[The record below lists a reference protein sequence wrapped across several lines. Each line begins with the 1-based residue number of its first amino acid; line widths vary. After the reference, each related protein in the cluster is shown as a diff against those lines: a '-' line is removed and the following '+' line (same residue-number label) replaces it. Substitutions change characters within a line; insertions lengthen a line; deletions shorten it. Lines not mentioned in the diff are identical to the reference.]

1 MMSFYSRLRSPWTA
15 LTLSCMLV
23 TSGVTVE
30 TTAAADG
37 RAAPPRNVSA
47 ESEDS
52 RRMTWRPVS
61 PQQAVAKQTRRR
73 NPSQQTVAPVSH
85 ETIVIEPPATD
96 FVSAGGSTC
105 GGHCVGASC
114 DSIGGDGLCQKPRR
128 RPLFSVHSEYLLWSL
143 DAIDLPALVTTSP
156 AGTSPENTGRLDQAG
171 TSILFGGD
179 GVGDEMRSGARVT
192 LSWGV
197 NDCGDGFELVGMGV
211 FEDTETF
218 RDSRALLARPVFD
231 TGSGSE
237 SAMLVAHPDFLS
249 GSLSVRVDSELFAF
263 DVMRR
268 QRLCTSAC
276 DQLDLLIGYRHGGL
290 DESLRVDQSG
300 TFTAAQ
306 GQIVAGTTQSLFD
319 DFRAE
324 NRFNGA
330 QIGLHYRRRC
340 RSASTFNVMA
350 KLGMG
355 VNEADARIAGE
366 TINTVPGGGSS
377 SFTGG
382 LLAQSTNI
390 GSYDESEFSVIPEL
404 GVMFT
409 TRLDNYIDLSVGY
422 NVLIWSNALRVGD
435 LIDRNVSQFPP
446 EVASGTLNPSF
457 EFETDTFIAHGLT
470 FGAVVSF

>member
-1 MMSFYSRLRSPWTA
+1 
-15 LTLSCMLV
+15 
-23 TSGVTVE
+23 
-30 TTAAADG
+30 
-37 RAAPPRNVSA
+37 
-47 ESEDS
+47 
-52 RRMTWRPVS
+52 MTWRPV
-61 PQQAVAKQTRRR
+61 AAKRTSVKQNHAKNASHRA
-73 NPSQQTVAPVSH
+73 VAPVSH
-85 ETIVIEPPATD
+85 ETIVGEGFASEM
-96 FVSAGGSTC
+96 VSPGCTTC
-105 GGHCVGASC
+105 SGHCDASGC
-114 DSIGGDGLCQKPRR
+114 DSIGCDSMIGARRR

-143 DAIDLPALVTTSP
+143 DAIDLPALVSTSP
-156 AGTSPENTGRLDQAG
+156 AGTAPEDTGRLNQAG
-171 TSILFGGD
+171 TSILFGGR

-197 NDCGDGFELVGMGV
+197 NDCGDGFELVAMGV

-237 SAMLVAHPDFLS
+237 SAMLVAHPDFLT

-330 QIGLHYRRRC
+330 QIGLHYLRRC

-355 VNEADARIAGE
+355 VNQADARIAGE
-366 TINTVPGGGSS
+366 TTNTVPGGGAS

-390 GSYDESEFSVIPEL
+390 GNYDESEFSVIPEL

-409 TRLDNYIDLSVGY
+409 TRLDNYIDLSIGY

-446 EVASGTLNPSF
+446 EVPSGTFDPSF